1 MTRRPISRSIPSV
14 HQILPL
20 ASNVM
25 RWGVAAVLPEL
36 VRYSLM
42 FPVLRAL
49 LVGGTKL
56 PMRATLLLFSVNHIS
71 PFNGSGPVIP
81 YGLLLLDGV
90 GVSVI
95 CCVAR
100 SNSPIALA
108 RTSVNQR
115 CPCLS
120 KARSKGAALA
130 VGTVH

>member
-1 MTRRPISRSIPSV
+1 MIC
-14 HQILPL
+14 
-20 ASNVM
+20 
-25 RWGVAAVLPEL
+25 GVAAVLPEL

-42 FPVLRAL
+42 LPVVREGLA
-49 LVGGTKL
+49 GGMKL
-56 PMRATLLLFSVNHIS
+56 PIRATELLFSVNHIS

-95 CCVAR
+95 WWVAR
-100 SNSPIALA
+100 SNSPMALA
-108 RTSVNQR
+108 RISVNQR
-115 CPCLS
+115 CPRPS